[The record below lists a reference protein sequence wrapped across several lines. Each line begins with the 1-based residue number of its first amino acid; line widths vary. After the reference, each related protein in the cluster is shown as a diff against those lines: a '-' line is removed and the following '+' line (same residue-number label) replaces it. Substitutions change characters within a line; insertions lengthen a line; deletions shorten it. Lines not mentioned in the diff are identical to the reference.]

1 MQLLE
6 RLLPLNAMATVRYVG
21 IWCGI
26 AIMSMSR
33 ITLRKKSML
42 SFSSGD
48 GGLKSPHFS
57 LRTTTRG
64 GGSYC

>member
-6 RLLPLNAMATVRYVG
+6 RLLPMNVIATVRSVG
-21 IWCGI
+21 TWSGI